1 MMNKRVKEGIKKFHT
16 KNPRIKFCLGTLALV
31 GLCVMFLIIATF
43 TQIKFNMSDVGLD
56 SYLKFEYIPQIPV
69 VLFIAALLGECWGLL
84 TILLYIG
91 FGLTGIYPVF
101 ALGGGFSYVFQ
112 YNFGYILAYIFAV
125 LLVSK
130 ELKKGTSFWHLILAT
145 LYGVFIIHIIGI
157 LYLTRSCLYR
167 FFYFFKHYGV
177 LLFHFIDFFSVRQLF
192 LVLAFFF
199 HFLYLSYKISLSFS
213 INLRFSNA

>member
-31 GLCVMFLIIATF
+31 GICVMFLIIATF
-43 TQIKFNMSDVGLD
+43 TQIKFNMEDVGLD

-101 ALGGGFSYVFQ
+101 ALGGGLSYVFQ
-112 YNFGYILAYIFAV
+112 YNFGYILSFIFAV
-125 LLVSK
+125 LLISK
-130 ELKKGTSFWHLILAT
+130 ELKKGASFWNLILAT
-145 LYGVFIIHIIGI
+145 LYGVFIIHIIGV
-157 LYLTRSCLYR
+157 LYLTIIA
-167 FFYFFKHYGV
+167 
-177 LLFHFIDFFSVRQLF
+177 LLNKDSSEMI
-192 LVLAFFF
+192 
-199 HFLYLSYKISLSFS
+199 
-213 INLRFSNA
+213 INLIYYQSISRILYDIVLGFLAVLIAKGSRRLLWIIMG

>member
-157 LYLTRSCLYR
+157 LYLTIIALLNHDSFEMIVNLIYYQSISKMLYDI
-167 FFYFFKHYGV
+167 V
-177 LLFHFIDFFSVRQLF
+177 LGF
-192 LVLAFFF
+192 LTVLVAKGSRR
-199 HFLYLSYKISLSFS
+199 LLWI
-213 INLRFSNA
+213 IMG